1 MIEEQNKACWPL
13 NFFEH
18 LHDFVFAVS
27 GCVSISSFS
36 SWVNVAIGI
45 ASSAEGLKI
54 LAFPAGIK
62 CTSQLS
68 RKRRKSTINYCC

>member
-27 GCVSISSFS
+27 GCVSISAFS
-36 SWVNVAIGI
+36 S
-45 ASSAEGLKI
+45 
-54 LAFPAGIK
+54 
-62 CTSQLS
+62 
-68 RKRRKSTINYCC
+68 